1 MPEEAGRD
9 PEEAAGGRAA
19 GAPGLSEGRG
29 EGRVPGA
36 LFEDAGL
43 TDPVRVEFGPVRV
56 GVGPVRGDVEPAA
69 VLELLAGR
77 ASPVDARALRGR
89 TDPKGGVEPAEGAE
103 LK

>member
-43 TDPVRVEFGPVRV
+43 TDPVRVEFGPVR
-56 GVGPVRGDVEPAA
+56 GDVEPAA